1 MKNDSKE
8 IFFFLNDLG
17 GTLFWDIMMEKKN
30 VIAPPDSLFQMGKR
44 KKRRKG
50 NFIV

>member
-8 IFFFLNDLG
+8 IFFPQRFGRYTVLRYYDR
-17 GTLFWDIMMEKKN
+17 KKN

-44 KKRRKG
+44 KKRREG
-50 NFIV
+50 NFTV